1 MATATELP
9 IDSGASA
16 TDMANA
22 IFGDGVT
29 VVSATYSGDALSSG
43 IYTDGD
49 AVSGGVTPSDTG
61 VILST
66 GRVDDFTSGPTTGN
80 NGNGNGGGN
89 GNGNNGNGNGNG
101 GSNNNTNTNTS
112 TNTST
117 NSSGVNN
124 DSDFNSLAGANT
136 FDASFLEVD
145 FIPTGDVMTMQ
156 FVFSSEEYP
165 EFSNSIYND
174 VVGVWIN
181 GTLVP
186 LSIGSGDASVGNIND
201 ANNINVYQ
209 DNTSDQFN
217 TEMDGF
223 TLTMSLTI
231 PVNTGVI
238 NTIKIGVADVG
249 DSNYDSN
256 LLIAGDSVQTTLIAD
271 DDSTILMLNNS
282 RTIDVLSND
291 TGTGTLTV
299 THINGQ
305 AVFAG
310 DTITLPSGDTVTL
323 NADGTFDITADADL
337 DTYNF
342 TYQVADTNG
351 NTDTGIVTV
360 ETIPCF
366 VAGTMIR
373 TPTGEQ
379 LVETLL
385 PGDLVETRDD
395 GPQPLRWIGQ
405 RRVAAVDDFAPIH
418 IKANTFGKHDTLM
431 VSPQHRV
438 MIRDSLAELMFGE
451 PEVLVAAKDL
461 LNDHS
466 VTRQEGGE
474 VEYVHILFDKHQ
486 VVFSNG
492 LTTESFLPGP
502 QTTKLF
508 DQKVIDEICALF
520 PELDPQTGHGYS
532 PAARRTLRHFEARL
546 LAVDAA

>member
-101 GSNNNTNTNTS
+101 GSNNNTNTNTNTS

-223 TLTMSLTI
+223 TLTMSLT
-231 PVNTGVI
+231 
-238 NTIKIGVADVG
+238 
-249 DSNYDSN
+249 
-256 LLIAGDSVQTTLIAD
+256 
-271 DDSTILMLNNS
+271 
-282 RTIDVLSND
+282 
-291 TGTGTLTV
+291 
-299 THINGQ
+299 H
-305 AVFAG
+305 
-310 DTITLPSGDTVTL
+310 
-323 NADGTFDITADADL
+323 
-337 DTYNF
+337 
-342 TYQVADTNG
+342 
-351 NTDTGIVTV
+351 
-360 ETIPCF
+360 PCEH
-366 VAGTMIR
+366 R
-373 TPTGEQ
+373 
-379 LVETLL
+379 
-385 PGDLVETRDD
+385 RD
-395 GPQPLRWIGQ
+395 QY
-405 RRVAAVDDFAPIH
+405 H
-418 IKANTFGKHDTLM
+418 
-431 VSPQHRV
+431 
-438 MIRDSLAELMFGE
+438 
-451 PEVLVAAKDL
+451 
-461 LNDHS
+461 
-466 VTRQEGGE
+466 
-474 VEYVHILFDKHQ
+474 
-486 VVFSNG
+486 
-492 LTTESFLPGP
+492 
-502 QTTKLF
+502 
-508 DQKVIDEICALF
+508 
-520 PELDPQTGHGYS
+520 
-532 PAARRTLRHFEARL
+532 
-546 LAVDAA
+546 